1 MFPVNKK
8 MEVETLKLPNWART
22 FAVIGG
28 IASIMA
34 GILVLAFPGLG
45 VLFVVYLLG
54 FALTLLGLER
64 LTVGITGQ
72 AYKFSE
78 KRQPMNQPQAQS

>member
-1 MFPVNKK
+1 

-22 FAVIGG
+22 LAVVGG
-28 IASIMA
+28 IASLMA
-34 GILVLAFPGLG
+34 GILVLIFPGLG

-54 FALTLLGLER
+54 FALTLLGFER

-78 KRQPMNQPQAQS
+78 KKQPQPQA

>member
-1 MFPVNKK
+1 MMPVNKK

-22 FAVIGG
+22 LAVIGG
-28 IASIMA
+28 IASLIA
-34 GILVLAFPGLG
+34 GLLVLVFPGLG
-45 VLFVVYLLG
+45 VLFVAYLLG

-72 AYKFSE
+72 AFRLSE
-78 KRQPMNQPQAQS
+78 KQQQTKA